1 MAKIIKKTI
10 YYEGMPLRPLKVGKV
25 SIGLGRNLIKKG
37 GKWWERLFI
46 EDTQRRMTLFI
57 QEDI

>member
-1 MAKIIKKTI
+1 MVKITKKTI
-10 YYEGMPLRPLKVGKV
+10 YYEGMPLRPLKVGQV
-25 SIGLGRNLIKKG
+25 SIVLGRNLIKKG

-46 EDTQRRMTLFI
+46 KATQKGITLFT